1 MRIVAITRALNE
13 ADIIESFVR
22 HTTAFVA
29 HHVIMDD
36 GSSDATLDILGS
48 LKREGLPLT
57 VHQSRSISYNES
69 DTLTQLYL
77 EACRAHV
84 PDWVLCLDADEFID
98 DRRLTGGLHPY
109 LQQLLELPQ
118 SIDYL
123 SIPMVNYV
131 ATSQDDAAEAI
142 TPVRMRRRLAPSD
155 VPKVIIRGNLA
166 DQEVRIAHGS
176 HWVSLGR
183 RSATHAQDLRLSL
196 AHYSERSPYQYIV
209 KFVRGWSKVLATGQA
224 EVERRTAYHYQAP
237 YEILRDRPQELLRS
251 AHFMGFKNESVD
263 LIDDP
268 IDYRGGALTYTP
280 KSDEAMR
287 AVQCLM
293 GFLDDMSR
301 RHGRLLDHFP
311 EARQAVREWEQVS
324 NKIL

>member
-1 MRIVAITRALNE
+1 MRIVAITRVLNE
-13 ADIIESFVR
+13 ADIIECFVR
-22 HTTAFVA
+22 HTCALVA

-36 GSSDATLDILGS
+36 GSSDATIDILAA
-48 LKREGLPLT
+48 LKREGVPLT

-69 DTLTQLYL
+69 DTLTLLYR
-77 EACRAHV
+77 EACRTHA

-98 DRRLTGGLHPY
+98 DRRLTGGLHQY
-109 LQQLLELPQ
+109 LQQLLESSPAV
-118 SIDYL
+118 DYL

-131 ATSQDDAAEAI
+131 ATSHDNAEELI
-142 TPVRMRRRLAPSD
+142 TPVRMRKRLQPSD

-166 DQEVRIAHGS
+166 EQDVRIAHGS
-176 HWVSLGR
+176 HWVDLKHR
-183 RSATHAQDLRLSL
+183 PATSAQELRLWL

-224 EVERRTAYHYQAP
+224 EVDRRTAYHYQAP
-237 YEILRDRPQELLRS
+237 YEILRERPQELLRS
-251 AHFMGFKNESVD
+251 GHFMGFKNESVD

-268 IDYRGGALTYTP
+268 IDYRGGALKYTP
-280 KSDEAMR
+280 KTDEAMR

-311 EARQAVREWEQVS
+311 EARAAVREWEQAS